1 MKQLMPTDNSSLSAS
16 RISASTNFRSTRW
29 LRWLFVLLVVCYGIQ
44 LVQAFSPLRI
54 DGDGIDYL
62 TAAASAA
69 DGEHL
74 ASLAKANMRPLGYS
88 LMIAALDRLGIA
100 RPWSLVALNC
110 GWLLVGLLA
119 SYAIARKVN
128 QLDERLALLTCLL
141 TILSFSITKHTALVA
156 SDIPYFGLSLATLA
170 TFGEFGSM
178 QGKVLQQIVWLV
190 GGILLLIAAT
200 LTRSIGVTLLPA
212 LGWSVLQIGWVRRR
226 LSRRFVIGGI
236 AFVTIAVAVWWG
248 RFVRSDYGGLF
259 IQAYRRGMSRSLVGI
274 AFMRLKQLGEL
285 TLNIPIGRFSTVRSV
300 SWIVGSIV
308 VVLLLLGIYRRRRWL
323 AITDVY
329 LLSYLGTLLLAPW
342 AGGAGRYLIPIVP
355 IVIVALITELQ
366 SLWARVGWARAG
378 VYGIGALYVSMGVVA
393 MGYSTWITFSGPKFP
408 ERYGD
413 GRLTATYRL
422 FLLDQPPAAGEE
434 LNPQGLKVLQ
444 RYGGRRK

>member
-1 MKQLMPTDNSSLSAS
+1 MRQLTPIDNSSLFAS
-16 RISASTNFRSTRW
+16 IDFRSIRC
-29 LRWLFVLLVVCYGIQ
+29 LRWLIVLLVVCYGIQ
-44 LVQAFSPLRI
+44 LVQALSPLRI
-54 DGDGIDYL
+54 DGDAIDYL

-69 DGEHL
+69 DGEKL
-74 ASLAKANMRPLGYS
+74 ASLSRANMRPLGYPV
-88 LMIAALDRLGIA
+88 MIAALDRIGIA
-100 RPWSLVALNC
+100 RPWSLVVLNC

-119 SYAIARKVN
+119 SYAIARKAY

-141 TILSFSITKHTALVA
+141 TILSFSITKHTPLVA
-156 SDIPYFGLSLATLA
+156 SDIPYFGLSLASLA
-170 TFGEFGSM
+170 AFEYFGSL
-178 QGKVLQQIVWLV
+178 QGKVLQQIAWML
-190 GGILLLIAAT
+190 GGIFLLIAAT

-226 LSRRFVIGGI
+226 LLSDRRFVIGGI
-236 AFVTIAVAVWWG
+236 AFVMVAVGVWWG
-248 RFVRSDYGGLF
+248 RFARSYYGGMF
-259 IQAYRRGMSRSLVGI
+259 IQAYRGGLGRSLGGI
-274 AFMRLKQLGEL
+274 VFMRLKQLGEL
-285 TLNIPIGRFSTVRSV
+285 TLNIPISRFSAVRSV

-308 VVLLLLGIYRRRRWL
+308 VVELFLGVYRRRSL
-323 AITDVY
+323 ATTDVY
-329 LLSYLGTLLLAPW
+329 LLSCLGSLLLTPL
-342 AGGAGRYLIPIVP
+342 AGGAGRYLIPVVP
-355 IVIVALITELQ
+355 IVIGALIAELQ
-366 SLWARVGWARAG
+366 SRWARLGWARMG

-434 LNPQGLKVLQ
+434 LNPEGLRVLR